1 MPEVFTPTS
10 DWLCRHSVEH
20 SHVAVIYGD
29 VAGLLQPWNRGFGT
43 EEGSDGSSDVTDRN
57 SIADI
62 VRASRRYPIAAD

>member
-10 DWLCRHSVEH
+10 DWLCRHPVEH

-43 EEGSDGSSDVTDRN
+43 EEGSDGSGDVTDRN